1 LPRDRCLSGSGG
13 RLVEGPAIGRTL
25 LSSMHRHRMLRTAAA
40 GDRVMKSHEAI
51 PSLAML
57 RAFEVYG
64 RLGGVRK
71 TALHMN
77 IDHAVV
83 SRHLRSL
90 EDFVGTALIARHDV
104 DRCLTE
110 DGLYYHGRVSEALRE
125 IASATT
131 VLKRRHDQR
140 LLVWCAPGFAFH
152 WLTRRLPDFQK
163 SYPSIDL
170 ELRPSDGGPD
180 FSTNQADLDIRYVR
194 GPELPESTTLKTME
208 IARPSVFPVASPD
221 YLRGIAPI
229 GKAEDL
235 LSARLL
241 HEDSIE
247 EWQMWLEAQGV
258 AARGELPGPRLW
270 QAHLALDAARD
281 GQGIALANQLLSAD
295 DLASGR
301 LVKVEASEASFRAV
315 PLGTYM
321 MFGRPDRWRSIPMVR
336 FRQWL
341 TSTIPAD
348 V

>member
-1 LPRDRCLSGSGG
+1 MN
-13 RLVEGPAIGRTL
+13 V
-25 LSSMHRHRMLRTAAA
+25 
-40 GDRVMKSHEAI
+40 HETI

-90 EDFVGTALIARHDV
+90 EEFVGTALIARHDL
-104 DRCLTE
+104 DRCLTD
-110 DGLYYHGRVSEALRE
+110 DGRYYHERVSEALRE

-140 LLVWCAPGFAFH
+140 MLVWCAPGFAFH

-163 SYPSIDL
+163 SFPSIDL
-170 ELRPSDGGPD
+170 ELRPTDAGPD
-180 FSTNQADLDIRYVR
+180 FSTNQADIDIRYVR
-194 GPELPESTTLKTME
+194 GHELPKLPTLKIIE
-208 IARPSVFPVASPD
+208 IARPMVFPVASPA
-221 YLRGIAPI
+221 YLEGLPPIAT
-229 GKAEDL
+229 AADL
-235 LSARLL
+235 LNARLL
-241 HEDSIE
+241 QEDSVE
-247 EWQMWLEAQGV
+247 EWEMWLAAQGV
-258 AARGELPGPRLW
+258 TAHGSIQGPRLW

-281 GQGIALANQLLSAD
+281 GQGIALANRLLSAD

-301 LVKVEASEASFRAV
+301 LVKVEASDSALREV
-315 PLGTYM
+315 PLGTYA
-321 MFGRPDRWRSIPMVR
+321 MFGRPDRWRTTPLVR

-341 TSTIPAD
+341 ISTIPAD